1 MRGRSEKATSQN
13 ICSYSIL
20 SHTFSPTEIALSAT
34 TLIPTAIFIFFL
46 LFVYLSK
53 EVFTLSAAF
62 LRRLIKSSLV
72 KEDALDKFSPGTH
85 FGAVLG
91 LLIAILKLLDE
102 LI

>member
-1 MRGRSEKATSQN
+1 MVVVEGPRIKMYPYDIN
-13 ICSYSIL
+13 SYKL
-20 SHTFSPTEIALSAT
+20 SPVFIALSAT